1 MDCNSCWSQQI
12 HSKSEQALT
21 LQHSLR
27 GFRYNPLLSA
37 LQPIEYLDTT
47 GKQMLLKDTCSQ
59 NIRVK
64 SKKYTTPL
72 PYSWDMGVSRKT
84 SRDGQANKKVTCSP
98 KVYISKL

>member
-1 MDCNSCWSQQI
+1 
-12 HSKSEQALT
+12 
-21 LQHSLR
+21 
-27 GFRYNPLLSA
+27 
-37 LQPIEYLDTT
+37 
-47 GKQMLLKDTCSQ
+47 MLLKDTCSQ

-84 SRDGQANKKVTCSP
+84 SRDGQANKKVTFSP